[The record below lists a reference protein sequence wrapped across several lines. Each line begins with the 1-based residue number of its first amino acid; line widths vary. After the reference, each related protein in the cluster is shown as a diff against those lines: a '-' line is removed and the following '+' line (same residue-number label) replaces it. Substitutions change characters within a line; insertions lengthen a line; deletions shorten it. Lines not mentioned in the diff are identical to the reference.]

1 MKKINTE
8 FGNLNICTEDFEK
21 FEGFTLKKGFIVL
34 DRDMAAEQLG
44 VETRSFA
51 VVSMVDLE
59 RGYCRV
65 FKETEN
71 GWEMDFPEVGWEFAE
86 LLNDLQEVVHTYK
99 AKPEG
104 ELYTGHSFIAADVIP
119 GEKCNNGGEYGFY
132 TEYIQ
137 TDIPGLYAVETSCTC
152 DFDRC
157 GTGFEG
163 LHWLTLEDYNRVVEK
178 SLEPV
183 RETERTYSAPTL
195 QLFQ

>member
-1 MKKINTE
+1 MKSINTE
-8 FGNLNICTEDFEK
+8 FGSLNICVEDFEK

-59 RGYCRV
+59 RGYCRA
-65 FKETEN
+65 FTETAE
-71 GWEMDFPEVGWEFAE
+71 GWKMEFPELDGDFAE
-86 LLNDLQEVVHTYK
+86 LLNDLQEVVFTYK

-104 ELYTGHSFIAADVIP
+104 ELYTGSSFSVTDVIP

-132 TEYIQ
+132 TDYIQ

-163 LHWLTLEDYNRVVEK
+163 LHWLTLEDYDRITTA

-183 RETERTYSAPTL
+183 KTTETSYSSPTL